1 MRQICE
7 STRNH
12 RDHILLHVWGRD
24 VRHLAA
30 GRLAKGTSGRRDEGF
45 GEAWYGPDRDDD
57 GAVAR
62 AANSAAKSSFDAH
75 NNELTQMAANIIVLD
90 RTLTHY
96 GPETREIRG
105 VLRQAV
111 IRTIGQIWPK
121 DSEAGGG
128 LGPGG
133 LGTQTGGEVIYDK
146 IQELGPRTE
155 AQRAIQSQAESLMI
169 NLAQTRWLLF
179 AQSARAI
186 STPFLIVVVFWLSML
201 FVSFGLFAP
210 LNATA
215 IATLLV
221 IAISSAGAFFLILEL
236 DRPFS
241 GLIHISSAPL
251 YNALALLGR

>member
-1 MRQICE
+1 VSPLEITVIIFFCMFGGAMFGIWLRGVLPKEHLDAETKDLVKLGMGLIG
-7 STRNH
+7 TMTA
-12 RDHILLHVWGRD
+12 LLLG
-24 VRHLAA
+24 LLIA
-30 GRLAKGTSGRRDEGF
+30 S
-45 GEAWYGPDRDDD
+45 
-57 GAVAR
+57 
-62 AANSAAKSSFDAH
+62 AKSSFDAH